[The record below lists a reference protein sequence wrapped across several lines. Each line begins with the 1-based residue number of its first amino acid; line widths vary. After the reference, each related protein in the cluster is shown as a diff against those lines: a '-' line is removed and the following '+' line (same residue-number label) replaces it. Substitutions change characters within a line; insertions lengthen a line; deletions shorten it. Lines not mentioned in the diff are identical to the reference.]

1 MELGPIC
8 IRRARNLVT
17 SLWHDHCTIET
28 NWDFSAQLENRT
40 LPGRVFRAR
49 QRFFFEFEVP
59 NASASNRQGPT
70 GIHKAHKQQQ
80 KLTSEWKK
88 PATEFRVDLAQYR
101 NLRSLW
107 AAGDRWGQLMLA
119 DLLQDAIAFNFSD
132 WTKFVLAGLG
142 LVAFTGIYY
151 LGDYLY
157 GDRDPDGEAARES
170 SDAI

>member
-1 MELGPIC
+1 
-8 IRRARNLVT
+8 
-17 SLWHDHCTIET
+17 
-28 NWDFSAQLENRT
+28 
-40 LPGRVFRAR
+40 
-49 QRFFFEFEVP
+49 
-59 NASASNRQGPT
+59 
-70 GIHKAHKQQQ
+70 
-80 KLTSEWKK
+80 
-88 PATEFRVDLAQYR
+88 
-101 NLRSLW
+101 
-107 AAGDRWGQLMLA
+107 MLA